1 MSSDL
6 ADIAQLM
13 LQVQEQISA
22 LSDRLARLETRA
34 AAVLPAREAAPA
46 PARAPAPPSIT
57 EEEILAVTAAVA
69 AFLGVRPRVR
79 QIRLIASRAWAQ
91 QGRVSIQAS
100 HRLHS

>member
-22 LSDRLARLETRA
+22 LNDRLARLETRA
-34 AAVLPAREAAPA
+34 AADLPGREAAP

-69 AFLGVRPRVR
+69 AFLGVRPRIR

>member
-22 LSDRLARLETRA
+22 LNDRLARLETRA
-34 AAVLPAREAAPA
+34 AAVLPGREAAP